1 VKPRDTAERL
11 DVAEHRLA
19 AATARGRKREV
30 AAWRIA
36 VDVLR
41 HLAGQDGAQSSG

>member
-1 VKPRDTAERL
+1 MKPRDPAQRL
-11 DVAEHRLA
+11 VVAEHRLA
-19 AATARGRKREV
+19 AATARGHKREV

-41 HLAGQDGAQSSG
+41 HLAGHDGAQSPR

>member
-1 VKPRDTAERL
+1 MTAADAQRRL
-11 DVAEHRLA
+11 HRAEVALA
-19 AATARGRKREV
+19 AAEALGARRDV

-41 HLAGQDGAQSSG
+41 HFVGPAPTS